1 MPTFTDQPFRIADIH
16 ELFELLERSAQDHD
30 SPGVEGEAVDQ
41 LAHGLQCAYELL
53 LSHPDDDEL
62 QIAGLVHD
70 IGHQLVPGDD
80 AGHGIAAAEAVRDLL
95 GDRVATLVELHVPA
109 KRYLVATDPAY
120 RSLLSSVSV
129 RTLGNQGGT
138 MTVDEAADFRR
149 RDGWEDGVALRR
161 ADDRAKTPGR
171 VVFELAWWRP
181 VVERVVAAQRAR

>member
-1 MPTFTDQPFRIADIH
+1 VPTFTDHPFRIADID

-80 AGHGIAAAEAVRDLL
+80 AGHGVAAAEAVRELL

-138 MTVDEAADFRR
+138 MTVDEAADLRR

-171 VVFELAWWRP
+171 VVFELTWWRP
-181 VVERVVAAQRAR
+181 VVERVVAAQRTR